1 MRDMGPGPE
10 LIGAG
15 RSWLAKSPFLS
26 SICSGTVTSWE
37 VVSGGF
43 SKPQSSQG
51 FRRVNEKAVTE
62 RSMEILHAKGQMG
75 SEAWLDHS
83 PQSFIH

>member
-10 LIGAG
+10 LIGRG
-15 RSWLAKSPFLS
+15 KELASQIPISFY
-26 SICSGTVTSWE
+26 ICSGTVTSWE

-51 FRRVNEKAVTE
+51 FREVNQKQSPNVVWKYC
-62 RSMEILHAKGQMG
+62 KGQMG
-75 SEAWLDHS
+75 GEAWLDHS